1 MDAPISYANQLAT
14 AVIQS
19 SNPYTILDFDQAFC
33 DMTGYQTEQLIRK
46 PLTVDELLY
55 KDDFMEVVTSIRYQL
70 SISNTMQLES
80 RIVTKTGFILPV
92 LMKGEAFY
100 LEDGSEV
107 IQLKIEVA
115 ASSFATSAPIITEEN
130 TRNDLE
136 IFANTVPSILSKH
149 LLDNK
154 LSLIWANN
162 YFYTIY
168 GYSVEEFKNKYGR
181 STLSLVYHEDLSTV
195 INALADLSEYSS
207 SKILNFRINCANGTV
222 KWVNAIFARSGE
234 HQDGFPV
241 VNMVV
246 SDITNLKIAE
256 MKAALEEQKY
266 LIISDIS
273 EELPFEYDIEADTL
287 TFADKF
293 KNYFAGDPFVINP
306 SKILP
311 RIGMVPDECL
321 DAFNDCMYLM
331 HVGTEYHSTE
341 LLLNTKKGGLQWYV
355 VSFSTIYDEDERPI
369 RVVGLLRNIHAQ
381 KTRQMQLLAKSETD
395 QMTGLFNKV
404 TTENKIKENLREL
417 NGNNYNVFMLIDIDN
432 FKAINDTYGHL
443 KGDDVIVDIARA
455 ILDESNGYGFGG
467 RLGGD
472 EFCMYLDN
480 ILDIQLAEE
489 KAKLI
494 ANRLRRLY
502 PGGDTC
508 KVTLS
513 IGIVATNE
521 QVTYDT
527 LLDRADVALYHAK
540 VAGKDQYCCF
550 TDDMEH
556 VHYENRRE
564 DASVMKQSKPAVA
577 DNHIINELMTT
588 LYAGPNTYI
597 NIEKAISLLGNT
609 YPIDRISIWEHGF
622 NHSFLDCTHRWC
634 KNKEDNDQPRE
645 EHYPAELFK
654 NIDSVSKDGTTY
666 VPNTTTAS
674 FPGTADTLLQLGIT
688 SLLQSHIV
696 MNGSTI
702 GYIGFYNCTTD
713 IVWDAQMIDLFQIF
727 FKAIAEA
734 VCSKHRQQN
743 LSLLRDDV
751 VNAFNLVQTPML
763 VISKDTYDIL
773 YYNDATQEYFPHI
786 SLNCKCY
793 STLYDEASPC
803 TICPL
808 RRLTE
813 GKSICI
819 TRAVPSKKFAMDIH
833 MTPITWNMNRSA
845 FLVYLT
851 MHEKSLTEQLVAQIN
866 PNPSEDKA

>member
-1 MDAPISYANQLAT
+1 MDASISHANQVAT

-19 SNPYTILDFDQAFC
+19 SNPYMVLDFDQAFC
-33 DMTGYQTEQLIRK
+33 DMTGYQTDELIRK
-46 PLTVDELLY
+46 PLTVDSLLY

-70 SISNTMQLES
+70 SIANTLQLES

-92 LMKGEAFY
+92 LMTGEAFY

-115 ASSFATSAPIITEEN
+115 ASSFATSAPIVTEEK

-168 GYSVEEFKNKYGR
+168 GYSVEEFKNKYGK

-234 HQDGFPV
+234 QQDGFPV

-273 EELPFEYDIEADTL
+273 EELPFEYDIKEDTI

-293 KNYFAGDPFVINP
+293 RNVFAGDSFVINP
-306 SKILP
+306 GKTLVLN
-311 RIGMVPDECL
+311 GMVSPDSLEHFEEL
-321 DAFNDCMYLM
+321 SYLM
-331 HVGTEYHSTE
+331 RVGTEYHSTE
-341 LLLNTKKGGLQWYV
+341 LLLNTKNGGYQWYTA
-355 VSFSTIYDEDERPI
+355 SFSTIYDEDEKPLRA
-369 RVVGLLRNIHAQ
+369 VGVLRNIHVQ

-404 TTENKIKENLREL
+404 TTENRIKENLREL
-417 NGNNYNVFMLIDIDN
+417 NGNNYNVFMLVDIDN

-472 EFCMYLDN
+472 EFCVYFDN

-494 ANRLRRLY
+494 ADRLRRLY
-502 PGGDTC
+502 PGDNSC

-521 QVTYDT
+521 QITYDT

-540 VAGKDQYCCF
+540 VAGKDQYCCYR
-550 TDDMEH
+550 DDMEH

-564 DASVMKQSKPAVA
+564 DASVMKQNKPAVA
-577 DNHIINELMTT
+577 DNHIISELMTT

-597 NIEKAISLLGNT
+597 NIEKALGLLGNT

-622 NHSFLDCTHRWC
+622 NTSFLDCTHRWC
-634 KNKEDNDQPRE
+634 KNKEENNQPRQ

-666 VPNTTTAS
+666 VPNVATAT
-674 FPGTADTLLQLGIT
+674 FPGSADTLLQVGIT
-688 SLLQSHIV
+688 SLIQSRIV

-713 IVWDAQMIDLFQIF
+713 IVWDAQMIELFQIF

-773 YYNDATQEYFPHI
+773 YYNDVTKDYFPHI
-786 SLNCKCY
+786 GLNCKCY
-793 STLYDEASPC
+793 STLYEEASPC
-803 TICPL
+803 TVCPL

-813 GKSICI
+813 GKAISI
-819 TRAVPSKKFAMDIH
+819 TRILPNSSVSMDVH

-851 MHEKSLTEQLVAQIN
+851 VHQQSLTEQLVAQM
-866 PNPSEDKA
+866 NPSNSQDEA

>member
-1 MDAPISYANQLAT
+1 MNPSNSNTNQIAT
-14 AVIQS
+14 VVIQS
-19 SNPYTILDFDQAFC
+19 SNPYMILDFDPAFC
-33 DMTGYQTEQLIRK
+33 GMTGYQTDELIKK
-46 PLTVDELLY
+46 PLTIDRLLH
-55 KDDFMEVVTSIRYQL
+55 KDDFMDVVTSMRYQL
-70 SISNTMQLES
+70 SIANTLQISS
-80 RIVTKTGFILPV
+80 RIVTKAGIILPV
-92 LMKGEAFY
+92 LINGEAFF

-107 IQLKIEVA
+107 IQLKIGVGAISKEPSESPV
-115 ASSFATSAPIITEEN
+115 SEEKHH
-130 TRNDLE
+130 NDLE
-136 IFANTVPSILSKH
+136 VFANTVPSILSKH

-168 GYSVEEFKNKYGR
+168 GYSVEEFKNKYGK

-207 SKILNFRINCANGTV
+207 SKILNFRINCANGTT

-234 HQDGFPV
+234 YQDGFPV

-273 EELPFEYDIEADTL
+273 EELPFEYDIKEDTI

-293 KNYFAGDPFVINP
+293 RNFFAGESFVIKPEKTLVLN
-306 SKILP
+306 
-311 RIGMVPDECL
+311 GMVAPESTESFAELC
-321 DAFNDCMYLM
+321 YLM
-331 HVGTEYHSTE
+331 SVGTEYHSTE
-341 LLLNTKKGGLQWYV
+341 LLLNTKNGGYQWYV
-355 VSFSTIYDEDERPI
+355 ASFSTIYDEAEKPI
-369 RVVGLLRNIHAQ
+369 RAVGLLRNIHAQ
-381 KTRQMQLLAKSETD
+381 KTRQLQLLAKSETD

-404 TTENKIKENLREL
+404 TTENRIKENLREL
-417 NGNNYNVFMLIDIDN
+417 NGNSYNVFMLIDIDN

-494 ANRLRRLY
+494 ENRLRRLY

-521 QVTYDT
+521 QITYDT
-527 LLDRADVALYHAK
+527 LLDRADVALYNAK
-540 VAGKDQYCCF
+540 VAGKDQYCCY
-550 TDDMEH
+550 TDGMEH

-564 DASVMKQSKPAVA
+564 DASVAKTGKSGVA
-577 DNHIINELMTT
+577 DNHIISELMTT

-597 NIEKAISLLGNT
+597 NIEKAINLLGNI

-634 KNKEDNDQPRE
+634 KDKE
-645 EHYPAELFK
+645 EHAMPRSEHFPAELFR
-654 NIDSVSKDGTTY
+654 NIDAISQNGITY
-666 VPNTTTAS
+666 IANTES
-674 FPGTADTLLQLGIT
+674 SNIPGSTDKLLQLGIT
-688 SLLQSHIV
+688 SLLQSRIV
-696 MNGSTI
+696 MNGTVI

-713 IVWDAQMIDLFQIF
+713 IVWDAQMIELFQIF

-763 VISKDTYDIL
+763 VISNDTYDIL
-773 YYNDATQEYFPHI
+773 YYNDATQDFFPHI
-786 SLNCKCY
+786 GLNCKCY

-803 TICPL
+803 SICPL

-813 GKSICI
+813 GKSISI
-819 TRAVPSKKFAMDIH
+819 TRVVPSRKVSMDIH

-845 FLVYLT
+845 FLVYVT
-851 MHEKSLTEQLVAQIN
+851 MHEQSITEQLMAQMKPDILT
-866 PNPSEDKA
+866 EE